1 MMGGN
6 YFSNAGTF
14 LVETIFGIYMLI
26 VLLRLL
32 FQLVRADF
40 YNPVSQML
48 VLITNPPVLFLRR
61 VVPGLWG
68 IDMASVI
75 LLFILGLIKLYL
87 VQLILNRVP
96 AIPGAL
102 LWTLTD
108 LLQLLIWVY
117 IVAILIRVIISWITP
132 SSYNPVM
139 SLLIS
144 LTEPL
149 MSRARRLLPPM
160 SGLDL
165 SPILLFILLYLS
177 LFLLVHPLL
186 DISVALSYR

>member
-1 MMGGN
+1 MGGN
-6 YFSNAGTF
+6 YFANAGTF
-14 LVETIFGIYMLI
+14 LVDTIFGIYMLI
-26 VLLRLL
+26 VMLRLL

-48 VLITNPPVLFLRR
+48 VQITNPPVLLLRR

-68 IDMASVI
+68 IDMASVV
-75 LLFILGLIKLYL
+75 LLFLLGLIKVYI

-102 LWTLTD
+102 FWTLTE
-108 LLQLLIWVY
+108 LLQLLIWVF
-117 IVAILIRVIISWITP
+117 IVAILIRVVISWITP
-132 SSYNPVM
+132 GSYNPVLG
-139 SLLIS
+139 LLIS

-149 MSRARRLLPPM
+149 MSRARRIVPPM

-165 SPILLFILLYLS
+165 SPILLFILLYLC
-177 LFLLVHPLL
+177 LFLIVHPLL
-186 DISVALSYR
+186 DISVALSYG